1 MRSPLLK
8 HLLSSHISPRSRR
21 YASSCR
27 CTPNSRLFI
36 MHCHRAGS
44 FPSYPSLNNP
54 PAHVTPPRLSS
65 ADAPAGPT
73 SHCSAPISINS
84 NEAGSSFLNVPNS
97 AAWPPCP
104 GATPKQKMAGM
115 PSGMDGWVEEWTDRQ
130 ASRHTRGHVISV

>member
-1 MRSPLLK
+1 MQSPLLK
-8 HLLSSHISPRSRR
+8 HLLSSHISLRSRQ

-54 PAHVTPPRLSS
+54 PAHVTPPPPPPISS

-73 SHCSAPISINS
+73 SHCSALISINS
-84 NEAGSSFLNVPNS
+84 NEAGSSFLTVPNS
-97 AAWPPCP
+97 TASPPAQAPHPSKRWPGCHP
-104 GATPKQKMAGM
+104 GRT
-115 PSGMDGWVEEWTDRQ
+115 DGWKNGPTDRR
-130 ASRHTRGHVISV
+130 ADTHAAM